1 MKRKI
6 IWQRVLI
13 LIGLLLAICLLG
25 VAALF
30 TLGKPLLS
38 AMRAS
43 LWTADPARS
52 RQAAQAMLDY
62 QLPKGYT
69 ETKVMNIQGDYSSV
83 IASYQGQPG
92 NIIFFQSMVA
102 GVRQNE
108 GWRKRYEESWSSDLD
123 GHRYRVQTVEVR
135 EMKIGENT
143 IPVRL
148 LEGQDENG
156 KPVKQ
161 AVCILPGKVGDVLV
175 AVMSTADSW
184 DFSQV
189 ETFFQSIR

>member
-6 IWQRVLI
+6 VWQRVLI
-13 LIGLLLAICLLG
+13 LLGLLFAICLLG

-43 LWTADPARS
+43 LWTADPERS

-69 ETKVMNIQGDYSSV
+69 ETKVLNIQGDYSSV
-83 IASYQGQPG
+83 IASLQGQPG
-92 NIIFFQSMVA
+92 NIIFFQSIVE

-108 GWRKRYEESWSSDLD
+108 GWRKRYEESWSNDLN
-123 GHRYRVQTVEVR
+123 GHRYQVRTVEIR
-135 EMKIGENT
+135 EMQVGGNT
-143 IPVRL
+143 IPVRM

-175 AVMSTADSW
+175 AVMSAADTW
-184 DFSQV
+184 NFSQV
-189 ETFFQSIR
+189 ETFFNSIQ